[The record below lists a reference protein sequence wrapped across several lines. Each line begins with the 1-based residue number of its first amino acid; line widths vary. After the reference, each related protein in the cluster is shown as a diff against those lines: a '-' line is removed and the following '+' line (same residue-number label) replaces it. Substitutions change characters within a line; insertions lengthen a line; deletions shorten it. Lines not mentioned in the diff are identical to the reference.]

1 MTETDNQLLNRILF
15 EGIKEMVM
23 VIGVRDNE
31 ELYYEY
37 INRAAMERTW
47 LTAEA
52 IGRPLREV
60 ESPEKFEFF
69 RLNHLHVIHTK
80 REFHYEDSYEMENG
94 EMYYSSVRLV
104 PMLNEEGQVTHIVIH
119 AHDMT
124 AMKKAERDLAKSQ
137 EKLHET
143 EDQFRIIANHSR
155 DLIVILDI
163 YGKVEYISPSCT
175 EALGFSEEEIMARP
189 FPYFIHPEDRSGL
202 VNAFTDSLR
211 KQRHFKVKFRMR
223 NKWNEWI
230 WFEIYGSPVFNEQ
243 HRINRIVAI
252 ARDISVD
259 KRSEEQLRYFAY
271 HDMLSDLWNRRAFYE
286 HLADALQR
294 EQYRREGLAL
304 LLLDIDRFKWIN
316 DQNGHDIGDQVIAEF
331 SKRLKGAVRRMDTVA
346 RFGGDEFA
354 VLLPSV
360 GSREDAYAVAESI
373 QRAIAKPWVFT
384 DRCLLVTTSIGLAVA
399 EGNMTDDEL
408 IKQADLALYEAKES
422 GRNCCIG

>member
-1 MTETDNQLLNRILF
+1 M

-23 VIGVRDNE
+23 VIGVRENN

-47 LTAEA
+47 LTEEA
-52 IGRPLREV
+52 LGKPLREV
-60 ESPEKFEFF
+60 ESEEKFEFF

-80 REFHYEDSYEMENG
+80 REFHYEDSYELENG
-94 EMYYSSVRLV
+94 ELYYSSVRLV
-104 PMLNEEGQVTHIVIH
+104 PMLSEEGRVTHIVIH
-119 AHDMT
+119 AHDIT
-124 AMKKAERDLAKSQ
+124 AMKKAESELAKSQ

-143 EDQFRIIANHSR
+143 EDQFRIIANHSQ
-155 DLIVILDI
+155 DLIAILDI

-175 EALGFSEEEIMARP
+175 DSLGFSEEEIAARP
-189 FPYFIHPEDRSGL
+189 FPYFIHPQDLGDL
-202 VNAFTDSLR
+202 VDAFTNSLR
-211 KQRHFKVKFRMR
+211 NQKNFKVKFRIR

-259 KRSEEQLRYFAY
+259 KRSEDQLRYFAY
-271 HDMLSDLWNRRAFYE
+271 HDVLSDLLNRRAFYE
-286 HLADALQR
+286 QLGDALQR
-294 EQYRREGLAL
+294 ERHRQEGLAL

-316 DQNGHDIGDQVIAEF
+316 DENGHDIGDQVIVEF
-331 SKRLKGAVRRMDTVA
+331 SKRLKAAVRRMDTVA

-354 VLLPSV
+354 VLLPAV

-373 QRAIAKPWVFT
+373 REAIAKPWVFN
-384 DRCLLVTTSIGLAVA
+384 DRCLLVTTSIGLAVSDD
-399 EGNMTDDEL
+399 ELTDDEL
-408 IKQADLALYEAKES
+408 IKRADLALYEAKEA
-422 GRNCCIG
+422 GRDCCRW